1 MSRPSAALMIAKG
14 RDDLVF
20 TDLRGGV
27 PGVLGM
33 VTAHLIRPGAGVT
46 SIHTARAAASRSP
59 TAVQSVNCISIF
71 RPPCHRDDAITTQG
85 LSFSPAGG
93 EGVGR
98 RDAVGGFADWS
109 ASGELAPVSSR
120 SGPASPVRYGALM
133 HDRNRRFLLRERPSG
148 RIGPDTFELSEEAVP
163 EIGDGEALV
172 RVDWISLDPT
182 NRAWLNDTPTYL
194 PPVGIGEVMRALGL
208 GEVVASKNPNY
219 AVGQTVQGLVGW
231 QEYAVASDAM
241 PLLPVDV
248 ADGVSPSAYLGA
260 LGMTGLT
267 AWIGIRDIGKPQPG
281 ETVVVSAA
289 AGAVGSVAGQLAKSD
304 GARVVGIAGGP
315 EKCALLTDRLGFDA
329 AVDHRADDW
338 AAQLAAATP
347 NGIDIDFENVGGD
360 IMDAIFARLN
370 LGARVALCGLIS
382 GYNSADP
389 PPGPRAFANLLIQR
403 ATLQGFIVLD
413 HFDRAPEA
421 IGEIAGLI
429 AGGRLTP
436 LETVVEGFEQLPTA
450 INMLFDG
457 KNVGKLVVKTS
468 R

>member
-1 MSRPSAALMIAKG
+1 MIAKG

-403 ATLQGFIVLD
+403 ATLRGFIVLD

-457 KNVGKLVVKTS
+457 KNVGKLVVKV
-468 R
+468 RNDGA